1 MSGCSRVRG
10 LSRPRYEQNLFD
22 RFDYQLSTND
32 ALHLN
37 FNYTR
42 SWFQNPNSYDQ
53 QFHDFSGVP
62 VLNPLTGAPLGPS
75 DQRSKI
81 ETFNIAPTWSHTLS
95 TNALLNVSGYARR
108 DSFNY
113 YPSQDPFNDLDSPDL
128 QRQTIA
134 QQRTLLDAGALANIT
149 YTKGIHNL
157 KAGVGY
163 QQWFLDENDQLGI
176 VDPTFNAPCITAGG
190 VPVLGFTNPAQCA
203 GGGFQPNTVS
213 NPNASGSALYPYF
226 NPVLLPSD
234 LTRGGTLFP
243 FAGHGNI
250 KELSMYVQDTINIK
264 NLTLNLGI
272 RSDVYNGLTAASQAE
287 PRIGASYNITKTNTV
302 LRLSYARALETP
314 FNENLILSSVGCSSP
329 VLNPLLACTSS
340 TLTPLQSGRRN
351 EYHAGLQQAV
361 GRYLVIDGEY
371 IWKYTHNGYDFSVLG
386 NTPIT
391 FPIAWDKS
399 KITGFALRAS
409 IPNYHG
415 FSALIVMSSVA
426 ARFFTPQLGGS
437 RGQSAGP
444 QRRFPHRPRRSLQ
457 PDHAYP
463 ISAALE
469 AKPLD
474 RLQLALR
481 QRTGSGPDSLIWN
494 PARQ

>member
-1 MSGCSRVRG
+1 M
-10 LSRPRYEQNLFD
+10 
-22 RFDYQLSTND
+22 
-32 ALHLN
+32 
-37 FNYTR
+37 
-42 SWFQNPNSYDQ
+42 
-53 QFHDFSGVP
+53 
-62 VLNPLTGAPLGPS
+62 
-75 DQRSKI
+75 
-81 ETFNIAPTWSHTLS
+81 
-95 TNALLNVSGYARR
+95 
-108 DSFNY
+108 
-113 YPSQDPFNDLDSPDL
+113 
-128 QRQTIA
+128 
-134 QQRTLLDAGALANIT
+134 
-149 YTKGIHNL
+149 
-157 KAGVGY
+157 
-163 QQWFLDENDQLGI
+163 
-176 VDPTFNAPCITAGG
+176 
-190 VPVLGFTNPAQCA
+190 
-203 GGGFQPNTVS
+203 
-213 NPNASGSALYPYF
+213 
-226 NPVLLPSD
+226 
-234 LTRGGTLFP
+234 
-243 FAGHGNI
+243 
-250 KELSMYVQDTINIK
+250 
-264 NLTLNLGI
+264 
-272 RSDVYNGLTAASQAE
+272 
-287 PRIGASYNITKTNTV
+287 
-302 LRLSYARALETP
+302 LRLSYARAALETP

-391 FPIAWDKS
+391 FSIAWDKS

-494 PARQ
+494 PARQYLPAIHSAERPAGDHDGR